1 MAITPGRSK
10 SGPSAQREDLAEQ
23 SRDGGLMGG
32 AEPCDRG
39 VIGLL
44 VRRDHPESY
53 LLNQAPLDP
62 TAGPL
67 TDAVRVDQ
75 QREHD
80 LGIVGGATATV
91 GPIADTEVR
100 EIELGDHVQ
109 NEPRQVVVR

>member
-1 MAITPGRSK
+1 MPRK
-10 SGPSAQREDLAEQ
+10 NY
-23 SRDGGLMGG
+23 
-32 AEPCDRG
+32 
-39 VIGLL
+39 V
-44 VRRDHPESY
+44 
-53 LLNQAPLDP
+53 LNQSPLDP

-100 EIELGDHVQ
+100 KIELGDHVQ
-109 NEPRQVVVR
+109 EEPRQVVVRQPVSYRERHEHQLLTIRRYEVVSHATILPKRHRARCS